1 MARRS
6 VELEG
11 VRWSVDV
18 SGRTTQYAK
27 DEVGLVFRALG
38 DPDAKP
44 RIIRFSPRGVRSPEL
59 ALARLTDAELRA
71 LLERAQPAWTS
82 PDLGYAR

>member
-6 VELEG
+6 VETDG

-18 SGRTTQYAK
+18 SGHTTQYGK
-27 DEVGLVFRALG
+27 DEVGLVFRPLG
-38 DPDAKP
+38 GAPLPP
-44 RIIRFSPRGVRSPEL
+44 RVIRFSPRGARSPEL
-59 ALARLTDAELRA
+59 ALARLADAELHDLCR
-71 LLERAQPAWTS
+71 RAQPAWTS